1 MHWCMLWTGTEQ
13 ATGHCKDRLTD
24 AYMCVDRRQQINRQ
38 KRKLY
43 EIEINTILPI
53 RDYTI

>member
-1 MHWCMLWTGTEQ
+1 MLWTGTEQ

-24 AYMCVDRRQQINRQ
+24 AYMCVDRKQQINRQ